1 VINVLLA
8 DDHPIFREG
17 LKRVL
22 AGAGDLAV
30 TGEAGSGEETLEK
43 TSLLGPDVVVLD
55 MSMPGQGGLD
65 TVRELKRRSPRV
77 RILILT
83 VHPEDHFAVS
93 CLKHGADG
101 YMVKDGTP
109 QQVVAAIRKLHA
121 GGKYLTPSLAE
132 QLVGALREPDPMTPH
147 LHALLSTRQ
156 LEVLRLL
163 GSGLTPSRIASRL
176 HLSVKTVSTHRTRI
190 LQKLQM
196 STTAELMRYAIERDL
211 GSRGWTEAIEPI

>member
-65 TVRELKRRSPRV
+65 TVRELKRRFIPKTTSP
-77 RILILT
+77 
-83 VHPEDHFAVS
+83 
-93 CLKHGADG
+93 
-101 YMVKDGTP
+101 
-109 QQVVAAIRKLHA
+109 
-121 GGKYLTPSLAE
+121 
-132 QLVGALREPDPMTPH
+132 
-147 LHALLSTRQ
+147 
-156 LEVLRLL
+156 
-163 GSGLTPSRIASRL
+163 
-176 HLSVKTVSTHRTRI
+176 
-190 LQKLQM
+190 
-196 STTAELMRYAIERDL
+196 
-211 GSRGWTEAIEPI
+211 